1 MPYSSHVFI
10 DGFSRSS
17 TICISDCHR
26 QDRNFWMM
34 IHSSGSKSIITT
46 PHTVFFDDMFAR
58 ILNQMLIG
66 LQLLF
71 IDEKVQAFFFVFG
84 FFRKQD
90 DYEVVRKVGRGKY
103 SEVLEGINMNSNE
116 KCVIKILKP
125 VKKKK
130 LYLQLSFFS
139 CEPLTTPLQMAASDG
154 ISAELAAQHTTFNDL
169 GLGRPSQSPL
179 PDLHSVYWR
188 CGCEDHS
195 GASAFCAKGQG
206 ELRRQPYRHGPPRRG
221 RALSCAMAQGG
232 ESNNRAPQVV
242 SQSEQPPASASDP
255 IDAATKVMAVDQQ
268 HHPALEA
275 KRRVANATLSDSWK
289 CSKP

>member
-17 TICISDCHR
+17 TIRISDCRR
-26 QDRNFWMM
+26 QDRNFWMT
-34 IHSSGSKSIITT
+34 IQSSGSKSIIAT
-46 PHTVFFDDMFAR
+46 PHTVFFDDMVAR
-58 ILNQMLIG
+58 ILNQMLIS

-90 DYEVVRKVGRGKY
+90 DYEVVRKVGKGKY
-103 SEVLEGINMNSNE
+103 SEVFEGINMNSNE

-139 CEPLTTPLQMAASDG
+139 CEPSTTPLQMAASDG
-154 ISAELAAQHTTFNDL
+154 ISAELAAEHTTFDDL
-169 GLGRPSQSPL
+169 GLGRPSQLLRISHMSRQWERFKSKNLCQLGDLCTHLSKSTDQCLFQIRVTPYNFTPQSPL

-195 GASAFCAKGQG
+195 G
-206 ELRRQPYRHGPPRRG
+206 
-221 RALSCAMAQGG
+221 G

-242 SQSEQPPASASDP
+242 SQSEQPPASVSDP
-255 IDAATKVMAVDQQ
+255 VDAATKVMAVDQQ
-268 HHPALEA
+268 HHPAYSF
-275 KRRVANATLSDSWK
+275 N
-289 CSKP
+289 

>member
-17 TICISDCHR
+17 TICISDCRR
-26 QDRNFWMM
+26 QDRNFWMT
-34 IHSSGSKSIITT
+34 IHSSGSKSIIATS
-46 PHTVFFDDMFAR
+46 HTIFFDDMVAR

-71 IDEKVQAFFFVFG
+71 IDE
-84 FFRKQD
+84 KQD

-125 VKKKK
+125 SF

-169 GLGRPSQSPL
+169 GLGRPSQLLRISHMSRQWERFKSKNL
-179 PDLHSVYWR
+179 CQL
-188 CGCEDHS
+188 GDH
-195 GASAFCAKGQG
+195 CT
-206 ELRRQPYRHGPPRRG
+206 H
-221 RALSCAMAQGG
+221 LSK
-232 ESNNRAPQVV
+232 S
-242 SQSEQPPASASDP
+242 
-255 IDAATKVMAVDQQ
+255 TDQI
-268 HHPALEA
+268 HEA
-275 KRRVANATLSDSWK
+275 DET
-289 CSKP
+289 P